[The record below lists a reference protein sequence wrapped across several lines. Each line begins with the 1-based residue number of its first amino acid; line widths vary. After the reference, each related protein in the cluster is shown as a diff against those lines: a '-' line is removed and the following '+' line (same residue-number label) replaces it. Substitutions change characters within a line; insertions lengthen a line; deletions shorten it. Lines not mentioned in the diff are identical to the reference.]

1 MANMDIPAVPIRGKR
16 ISIGTYEGNL
26 FWSTVTIRY
35 LKDGKTTYQIVHIYY
50 DPSSNKPMS
59 VNRELLRDVV
69 LNDGL
74 CDFMDE
80 QVGGKWQKNNSADR
94 NCKVKMVAE
103 QVLAKNPKLVVH
115 LGSNLFGGI
124 YATPTPAQVEAALA
138 HLQSKSGLPMR
149 TIGDDNVGGG
159 QGGGGGQVTPA
170 SEPQNFKLADTGQ
183 APAHRRQ
190 LTPALT
196 REGSPRSQH
205 KNVVTQD
212 APSTGS
218 LGMNANMPS
227 SNEVETLGQRG
238 SPSVGSKRVRQHET
252 IDLTATPS
260 PVIKQENSDVD
271 HELQDL
277 KFQKRKLALDQ
288 REFELDI
295 QE

>member
-1 MANMDIPAVPIRGKR
+1 MTRRLTKV
-16 ISIGTYEGNL
+16 
-26 FWSTVTIRY
+26 
-35 LKDGKTTYQIVHIYY
+35 VHIYY

-159 QGGGGGQVTPA
+159 QGNDGGQVTPP
-170 SEPQNFKLADTGQ
+170 SERQNIKLAQTSQ
-183 APAHRRQ
+183 APVHSERT
-190 LTPALT
+190 TPALT
-196 REGSPRSQH
+196 HEGSPRSQH
-205 KNVVTQD
+205 KDVVTQD
-212 APSTGS
+212 GPSTGS
-218 LGMNANMPS
+218 SNMNANMPS
-227 SNEVETLGQRG
+227 SNKVKNQGQRG
-238 SPSVGSKRVRQHET
+238 RPSVGSNGFCQHET
-252 IDLTATPS
+252 IDLTTIIPQ
-260 PVIKQENSDVD
+260 VVKQEGYGLGNTQDGVD

-277 KFQKRKLALDQ
+277 KLRKRQLALDK
-288 REFELDI
+288 RELEIDT
-295 QE
+295 QEQSLLKRKRF